1 MDGVSFQ
8 VWLEAIGLLTAVKRQ
23 AGFACL
29 ALAAADDD
37 RDPIPYD
44 TAWTAPLLAEP
55 PSGAS
60 AGRAPL
66 RRRGWPAGGD
76 RGPGGNRF
84 CRPPPRRRLPAG
96 SSTADV
102 RIVPPETCNAGVGSA
117 ICRACRRTFN
127 GLTGTPMARLR
138 KKDRWAALSRRTT
151 GCVAMAAR
159 PSSGSPARGA
169 FRAKSCLLPAAQG
182 PRHTTFTSTISTD
195 TTAVSRNGYAPS
207 MASPPS
213 ISTPIW
219 DGDGSPR
226 HAAAAFSRPTGFAA
240 RSGWM
245 VSISNVNRAI

>member
-8 VWLEAIGLLTAVKRQ
+8 VWLEAIGLLTAVQRQ

-55 PSGAS
+55 PSGA
-60 AGRAPL
+60 ADGQPAETGGLAETGAPV
-66 RRRGWPAGGD
+66 
-76 RGPGGNRF
+76 
-84 CRPPPRRRLPAG
+84 LPA
-96 SSTADV
+96 SASAAAAS
-102 RIVPPETCNAGVGSA
+102 RIEHSGCPHCASRDLQRWGRVSDLPRYR
-117 ICRACRRTFN
+117 CRACRRTFN

-159 PSSGSPARGA
+159 PSSGSPASGA
-169 FRAKSCLLPAAQG
+169 FRAKSCPLPAAQG
-182 PRHTTFTSTISTD
+182 PRHLTFTSTISTD
-195 TTAVSRNGYAPS
+195 TTAVSRNGCAPS

-213 ISTPIW
+213 ISIPIW
-219 DGDGSPR
+219 EIG
-226 HAAAAFSRPTGFAA
+226 
-240 RSGWM
+240 
-245 VSISNVNRAI
+245 RASCRERVYSSV